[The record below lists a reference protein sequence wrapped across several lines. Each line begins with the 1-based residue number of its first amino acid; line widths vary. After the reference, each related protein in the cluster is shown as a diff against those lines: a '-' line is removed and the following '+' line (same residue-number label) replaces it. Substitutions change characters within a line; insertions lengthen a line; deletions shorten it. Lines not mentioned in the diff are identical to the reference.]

1 MVYPLRCV
9 MLQALIFD
17 VDGTLAFSQALRV
30 VPDLSAVYLAHVQ
43 AWHREPRPKLT
54 VKSGQMKSKA

>member
-1 MVYPLRCV
+1 